1 MLEINQLSARVGGKA
16 FLRGIDLH
24 LPSST
29 LTALVGRNGSGKSTL
44 LSCIG
49 GTKSYSGEI
58 LLRGEELRRIP
69 LRERAKRMALLPQTL
84 AAPHITVEE
93 LAALGR
99 NPYVDIGRRLAAAD
113 REAVCC
119 AMETAGVAEL
129 CGRFVDELSGGERQ
143 RAFLAMI
150 LAQETELL
158 LLDEPT
164 TYMDAVCGDAFM
176 RTIAELRRQGK
187 TLLVVMHDLTEAVRY
202 ADRVAVME
210 DGGMVFSGSTEE
222 CLASGVLEKTLCV
235 KRYEAEGRSFFAAM
249 E

>member
-1 MLEINQLSARVGGKA
+1 MLEIHKLSARVGGKV
-16 FLRGIDLH
+16 FLRELDLQ

-44 LSCIG
+44 FGCIG
-49 GTKSYSGEI
+49 GTKSYRGDI
-58 LLRGEELRRIP
+58 LLCGEELRRIP

-93 LAALGR
+93 LTSLGR
-99 NPYVDIGRRLAAAD
+99 SPYVDVGRRLTAED
-113 REAVCC
+113 REAVCR

-164 TYMDAVCGDAFM
+164 AHLDAVCGDAFM
-176 RTIAELRRQGK
+176 RTLAQLRQQGK
-187 TLLVVMHDLTEAVRY
+187 TLLVVMHDLAEAVRY
-202 ADRVAVME
+202 ADRMAVM
-210 DGGMVFSGSTEE
+210 DGGRMVFGGSGEE
-222 CLASGVLEKTLCV
+222 CLSCGILEQTLGV
-235 KRYEAEGRSFFAAM
+235 KRYEADGRSFFAAM